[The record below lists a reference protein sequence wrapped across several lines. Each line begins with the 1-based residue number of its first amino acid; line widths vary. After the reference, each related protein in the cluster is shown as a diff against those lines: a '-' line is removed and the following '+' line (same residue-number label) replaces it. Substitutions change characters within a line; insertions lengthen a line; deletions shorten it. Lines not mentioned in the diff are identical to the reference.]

1 MCIRD
6 SNYYGESRTVDVH
19 IRRIRKKLGPG
30 VDDYL
35 DTVIGV
41 GYRFKAVKSTSEP
54 VALAARA

>member
-1 MCIRD
+1 
-6 SNYYGESRTVDVH
+6 VDVH

-41 GYRFKAVKSTSEP
+41 GYRFKP
-54 VALAARA
+54 VRVEESSSFGASA